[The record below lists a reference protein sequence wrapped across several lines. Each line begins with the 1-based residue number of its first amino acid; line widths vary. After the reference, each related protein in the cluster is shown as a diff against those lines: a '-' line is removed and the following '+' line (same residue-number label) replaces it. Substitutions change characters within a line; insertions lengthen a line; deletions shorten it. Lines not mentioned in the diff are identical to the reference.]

1 MQKES
6 KKSKRIFGTMV
17 HVLGKQR
24 EKIMLGTSC
33 QVIAPQGCREHL
45 VQKTSYRS
53 LLLCN
58 SLVWVLVVTVQ
69 GWGNISSSW
78 EYLFLDMN
86 QPLLALGCQVWPR
99 NLHLVPVGPLVLCK
113 FLSHGH

>member
-1 MQKES
+1 
-6 KKSKRIFGTMV
+6 MV
-17 HVLGKQR
+17 HILGKQR

-33 QVIAPQGCREHL
+33 QVIAPQSCREHE
-45 VQKTSYRS
+45 VQKTSCGSCRS
-53 LLLCN
+53 LLLCS

-69 GWGNISSSW
+69 GWGNTFSSW

-99 NLHLVPVGPLVLCK
+99 NLQLVPVGPLVLCK
-113 FLSHGH
+113 FLSHSH